1 MDYIRYANQG
11 AVRSQ
16 PLSPELVDA
25 LSFLADLGVQAEV
38 FSGGQAAK
46 GSGGPR
52 TGSVRHD
59 HGNAA
64 DVFFLKDG
72 RRLDWAN
79 PDDLPIFQEIVRRGK
94 AGGLTGF
101 GAGPGYMQQGAMH
114 IGFGDPAVWGAK
126 GKGANAPDWLREA
139 YGMAPSGQPRIS
151 TQGAVPMDAQQAP
164 QQRGLLGLFGPRED
178 DPRSPAERR
187 RDILANLAI
196 GLSGMS
202 MFPNTGMI
210 NALQGGVQE
219 RREARKEAA
228 AAERALQSKSRTVEW
243 LRSPGVGRPDLAA
256 AVETGALGGQDAAA
270 LALQQPKDDR
280 TALIKNYEYAKQSGY
295 PGSFDEFLR
304 SGGGGG
310 SVVNV
315 GTGADESALQKE
327 LGKRLGTDV
336 ATSIK
341 AGQQARRNIARYDV
355 LEQLLQSA
363 PQGGAG
369 VFVQMASN
377 FGLKLEGASDVEAA
391 QALINQLVP
400 EQRQPG
406 SGPMSDA
413 DLALFKQSLP
423 RIINTP
429 GGNELILQTLR
440 GIANYDMQAGQIAQ
454 RLASG
459 EIDVRTYLREMA
471 SLENPIPPVI
481 RQQAPESSM
490 TGDDAANILLGR

>member
-1 MDYIRYANQG
+1 MD
-11 AVRSQ
+11 
-16 PLSPELVDA
+16 
-25 LSFLADLGVQAEV
+25 
-38 FSGGQAAK
+38 
-46 GSGGPR
+46 
-52 TGSVRHD
+52 
-59 HGNAA
+59 
-64 DVFFLKDG
+64 
-72 RRLDWAN
+72 
-79 PDDLPIFQEIVRRGK
+79 
-94 AGGLTGF
+94 
-101 GAGPGYMQQGAMH
+101 
-114 IGFGDPAVWGAK
+114 
-126 GKGANAPDWLREA
+126 
-139 YGMAPSGQPRIS
+139 GQP
-151 TQGAVPMDAQQAP
+151 QPAAP
-164 QQRGLLGLFGPRED
+164 RGLLGLFGPRED
-178 DPRSPAERR
+178 DPRTPLERR
-187 RDILANLAI
+187 QDFFANLAM
-196 GLSGMS
+196 GLTGMT
-202 MFPNTGMI
+202 MFPNQGLI
-210 NALQGGVQE
+210 NALQGGIEE
-219 RREARKEAA
+219 RRETRKEAL
-228 AAERALQSKSRTVEW
+228 AAEKAQQQRNATAEYLRAQ
-243 LRSPGVGRPDLAA
+243 GRGDLADAVLA
-256 AVETGALGGQDAAA
+256 AGLGGTDA
-270 LALQQPKDDR
+270 LSLFYQQPKDDR

-315 GTGADESALQKE
+315 SSGADESALQKE
-327 LGKRLGTDV
+327 LGKNIGTDV

-341 AGQQARRNIARYDV
+341 AGQQARRNLARYDV

-369 VFVQMASN
+369 AFVQMASN

-440 GIANYDMQAGQIAQ
+440 GIANYDMQAGEIAQ

-459 EIDVRTYLREMA
+459 EIDVPTYLREMA

-481 RQQAPESSM
+481 RQQAPVSSM
-490 TGDDAANILLGR
+490 TGDAAADILLGR